1 MYYPVFRHLKS
12 QLKELLVI
20 LECDAH
26 KKVSQDLT
34 EKKQDLIKMSII
46 LKVLTE
52 FKQDFILARFYHNQL
67 RKSWFNLVNICQA

>member
-52 FKQDFILARFYHNQL
+52 I
-67 RKSWFNLVNICQA
+67 

>member
-34 EKKQDLIKMSII
+34 EKKARLNQDEYNFKGINRDLSKI
-46 LKVLTE
+46 L
-52 FKQDFILARFYHNQL
+52 
-67 RKSWFNLVNICQA
+67 S